1 MYARM
6 AKEAKAEGFLEL
18 AKRFEGVAKIESI
31 HEQRYRDLLKDVKN
45 KIVFKRTHNVI

>member
-6 AKEAKAEGFLEL
+6 AREAKQEGFLDL
-18 AKRFEGVAKIESI
+18 ARRFEGVAKIESI

-45 KIVFKRTHNVI
+45 RTVFKRSHNIV